1 MANYSIKLYDEELLS
16 CSAEKFL
23 DKISI
28 KNIHANKD
36 HLSLFP
42 LDLQPTE
49 DSILHWLRRRVIPKN
64 RAFVGEILR
73 SLGLHSNDVL
83 GIIDVCKGLSLNDSF
98 WVTPSDFTGSFSD
111 YNLYENPFSEVLS
124 IVAYTGYGSSDRA
137 FTTSPELTTDGMLP
151 KAWRNINGGIYLYKG
166 GSTGA
171 ANAGNEPYAEFYA
184 AQLANAMG
192 INAVSYDLDR
202 WKGILASTCKLFT
215 DINTAYVPMG
225 RMGQLLHKVTLADT
239 IEFCASKSDDF
250 TAQLKSMLMFDAL
263 IRNEDRHFGNFGV
276 LRDNHSGEI
285 IAPAPLFDHGLGL
298 FSQAFTTELQSADTL
313 FEFANAFS
321 PFYDNISTRDI
332 CDFAIDKKQVHQLHQ
347 LIDFHF
353 TKHPV
358 YNWSDERLHV
368 TEQCIRK
375 RAIQLYN
382 IAKEAHKD
390 IKVFTPSLDS
400 SEPRRMAAQLQQ
412 AQAQKEAAQES
423 RKPHVIISPPE
434 R

>member
-1 MANYSIKLYDEELLS
+1 
-16 CSAEKFL
+16 
-23 DKISI
+23 
-28 KNIHANKD
+28 
-36 HLSLFP
+36 
-42 LDLQPTE
+42 
-49 DSILHWLRRRVIPKN
+49 
-64 RAFVGEILR
+64 
-73 SLGLHSNDVL
+73 
-83 GIIDVCKGLSLNDSF
+83 
-98 WVTPSDFTGSFSD
+98 
-111 YNLYENPFSEVLS
+111 
-124 IVAYTGYGSSDRA
+124 
-137 FTTSPELTTDGMLP
+137 
-151 KAWRNINGGIYLYKG
+151 
-166 GSTGA
+166 
-171 ANAGNEPYAEFYA
+171 
-184 AQLANAMG
+184 MG